1 MRSFHLSTNCSHFVK
16 EMVEGL
22 DLSEVEW
29 KMDLYKVWSTI
40 QVISVAS
47 TSVLIWE
54 NYFCKLLQNYQR

>member
-1 MRSFHLSTNCSHFVK
+1 
-16 EMVEGL
+16 MVEGL

-47 TSVLIWE
+47 TSVLIGE